1 MIRTYHLILLILN
14 VSKSYQNLC
23 QSVHMWESWVQD
35 VAEDQEDQWSY
46 IREIREF
53 HLSFG

>member
-23 QSVHMWESWVQD
+23 QSVQD